1 VLIARGRTSS
11 GRRRSRGTAQL
22 RLTIVPDG
30 VELADSTV
38 ITEVISET
46 SMQPVDVEQDA
57 LALLL
62 FTSGTSGA
70 PRRAMLSHRNLLV
83 NQQQMLAADPTSM
96 LRGDLV
102 LGVLLLH
109 HVYGLNVVLGVAL
122 RVGAHVGIG
131 GAVVEENELIEFC
144 VSHLPRNKIPS
155 VIEVH
160 DELPVGLT
168 GKVARRLLS

>member
-1 VLIARGRTSS
+1 
-11 GRRRSRGTAQL
+11 
-22 RLTIVPDG
+22 
-30 VELADSTV
+30 LADSTV

-70 PRRAMLSHRNLLV
+70 PRPAMHSHRNLLV

-109 HVYGLNVVLGVAL
+109 HLYGLNVALGVAL
-122 RVGAHVGIG
+122 RVGATVVLAERFDVDATFELVSSPQITVIG
-131 GAVVEENELIEFC
+131 VA
-144 VSHLPRNKIPS
+144 P
-155 VIEVH
+155 
-160 DELPVGLT
+160 PV
-168 GKVARRLLS
+168 

>member
-1 VLIARGRTSS
+1 VLLARGRTSS

-38 ITEVISET
+38 ITEVISE
-46 SMQPVDVEQDA
+46 
-57 LALLL
+57 
-62 FTSGTSGA
+62 
-70 PRRAMLSHRNLLV
+70 
-83 NQQQMLAADPTSM
+83 TSM

-144 VSHLPRNKIPS
+144 VSHLPRNEIPS